1 MVSASTYEK
10 KRSRDPASEN
20 VRIGASEIHG
30 RGIFAR
36 HRIEKGQLIGA
47 FEGVPSTD
55 ENHAHLLW
63 VAEED
68 GSFWSLRVTNKL
80 KYINHSPRPNAEIQW
95 VELYALRTIQVG
107 DEITHHYGTEWEEEV
122 RPDALGLQSREPR

>member
-1 MVSASTYEK
+1 MRSASTHEK
-10 KRSRDPASEN
+10 KRSRNPVSEG
-20 VRIGASEIHG
+20 VRVGASEIHG

-36 HRIEKGQLIGA
+36 RRIEKGQLIGI
-47 FEGVPSTD
+47 FEGLPSTD

-68 GSFWSLRVTNKL
+68 DSFWSLRVTNKL

-95 VELYALRTIQVG
+95 VKLYALRIIQAG
-107 DEITHHYGTEWEEEV
+107 DEITHHYGAEWEE
-122 RPDALGLQSREPR
+122 